1 MAIWDRLRG
10 RRQPA
15 PAEEQDGLRTGMADL
30 GWQQAPAERTI
41 RRESERQPMTPAPA
55 EEPGVLDALTQQ
67 QTTGQ
72 AEAYQMGQRM
82 GIKSIMDAAGITAD
96 RKRQMETEGR
106 LMGPTRLREATVT
119 LLDYQG
125 KKANINRRVTAAQR
139 WWELKNWEQIEVNRG
154 VKGSNPNKS
163 STGWLWNSIV
173 GKHADRID
181 NYPEPIFLPREEG
194 DKELAKRLSAI
205 VPVALEENKFEQTYN
220 DVMWQKNIEGT
231 GVYGVF
237 WNSGKLNGLGDIDIK
252 KVNILNLYWEPG
264 ITDIQESRN
273 VFYIAYEH
281 KDLLIAR
288 HPELE
293 GQLTTAQVNQAQYK
307 TENGTGTEDKAA
319 VIDWYYK
326 KTDENGRQLLHY
338 CKYVNEVCLYSS
350 EEENPQVSFYED
362 GLYPFVMDPLYPVV
376 SSPAGLGYVDIAKD
390 TQSDIDALNQA
401 IVLNATA
408 KATPR
413 YFEAMGS
420 GVNEEEFLD
429 LSKPIIHVNGAGN
442 LDRLQPW
449 QVPTMGSDVHN
460 TLQAKIDEIK
470 FVTGNTDVQNG
481 GVPSGVTAASAI
493 AALKEDSG
501 RTSKDSNKA
510 AYRAFSRL
518 VAMVLSRITQFY
530 DVQRQFRIIGDDGSP
545 EFVGFDNSGLKT
557 QEIEGFPG
565 MPPAYRKPEFDIEIR
580 VQRENAYT
588 RMSQNE
594 LAIQFWGMGL
604 FNPQMTD
611 QALMLLD
618 MMDFRGK
625 DKLVQQIRQQGTM
638 MDTLMQVAQIAMA
651 LAAESEAAHPGVA
664 QQLAGVLQG
673 VSADMGVKMQLPAG
687 GGSQAALGG
696 GGDAL
701 DKPADPTENRIV
713 ARARERAQ
721 NASRV
726 D

>member
-1 MAIWDRLRG
+1 MAIWDRLN
-10 RRQPA
+10 RRKQPA
-15 PAEEQDGLRTGMADL
+15 QAEEQGGIRSGMAEM
-30 GWQQAPAERTI
+30 GWNQNPVI
-41 RRESERQPMTPAPA
+41 RKESQRQPMTPAPA
-55 EEPGVLDALTQQ
+55 EDESTLEMLTQQ

-72 AEAYQMGQRM
+72 AEAYQLGQRM
-82 GIKSIMDAAGITAD
+82 GIRSIMDAAGITAD
-96 RKRQMETEGR
+96 RRRQMETESR
-106 LMGPTRLREATVT
+106 LMSPTRLREATVT

-125 KKANINRRVTAAQR
+125 KKANINKRVIAAER
-139 WWELKNWEQIEVNRG
+139 WWELKNWEQIEENRG

-173 GKHADRID
+173 GKHADMID
-181 NYPEPIFLPREEG
+181 NYPEALFLPREKDDE
-194 DKELAKRLSAI
+194 ELAKKLSAI
-205 VPVALEENKFEQTYN
+205 VPVAMEENKFEQCYN
-220 DVMWQKNIEGT
+220 DVMWQKLIEGT

-237 WNSGKLNGLGDIDIK
+237 WNRSKLNGLGDIDIK

-273 VFYIAYEH
+273 VFYISFEH
-281 KDLLIAR
+281 KDLLIE
-288 HPELE
+288 HYPDLE
-293 GQLTTAQVNQAQYK
+293 GQLTTGAVNQAQYK
-307 TENGTGTEDKAA
+307 NDNGNGTENKAA

-326 KTDENGRQLLHY
+326 KTDENGRQMVHY

-350 EEENPQVSFYED
+350 EEEDPHVSFYED
-362 GLYPFVMDPLYPVV
+362 GLYPFVLDALYPVAK
-376 SSPAGLGYVDIAKD
+376 SPAGLGYVDIVKD
-390 TQSDIDALNQA
+390 AQSDVDTLSQA
-401 IVLNATA
+401 IIMNATA

-413 YFEAMGS
+413 YFESMGS
-420 GVNEEEFLD
+420 GINEQEFLD
-429 LSKPIIHVNGAGN
+429 LSKPIIHVNGGT

-449 QVPTMGSDVHN
+449 QVPDMGSDVHN
-460 TLQAKIDEIK
+460 TLQNKIDEIK
-470 FVTGNTDVQNG
+470 FVTGNTDVNNG

-510 AYRAFSRL
+510 AYRAFADV
-518 VAMVLSRITQFY
+518 VAMVQSRITQFY
-530 DVQRQFRIIGDDGSP
+530 EVQRQFRIIGENGSP

-557 QEIEGFPG
+557 KEVQNFDG
-565 MPPAYRKPEFDIEIR
+565 MEPAYRKPIFDIKIQ

-594 LAIQFWGMGL
+594 LAIQFWGMGM
-604 FNPQMTD
+604 FNPQLAD

-625 DKLVQQIRQQGTM
+625 DKVRQAIRNQGTM
-638 MDTLMQVAQIAMA
+638 MDAMMQVAQIAMA
-651 LAAESEAAHPGVA
+651 LAAKYEPAAA
-664 QQLAGVLQG
+664 QQLGMVMQSM
-673 VSADMGVKMQLPAG
+673 SADMGMNMQIPAG
-687 GGSQAALGG
+687 GGTPAALGG
-696 GGDAL
+696 GADPL
-701 DKPADPTENRIV
+701 DKPQEPTENKIV